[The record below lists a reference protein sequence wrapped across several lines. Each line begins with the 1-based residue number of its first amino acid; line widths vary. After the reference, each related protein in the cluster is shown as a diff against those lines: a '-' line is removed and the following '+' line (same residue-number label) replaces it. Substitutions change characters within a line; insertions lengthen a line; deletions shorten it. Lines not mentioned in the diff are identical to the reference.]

1 MSPSETDSEHQ
12 NDDSV
17 APDPRLTQLIAY
29 LDGELPAEESE
40 VMERELATEPAL
52 RQAADSLDRT
62 WQMLGALEEASASGE
77 FTKKTL
83 TSIRT
88 VSSTDTPR
96 TLPLGKAQS
105 RLHKLLT
112 ATLAL
117 LLWTFAGF
125 VGCSAGLLLVRNA
138 PASATPD
145 EELLKNLDLLLD
157 YQNMRQIPDARF
169 LQQLAEN
176 QTPKTETQP

>member
-1 MSPSETDSEHQ
+1 MSPSETDSVHE

-17 APDPRLTQLIAY
+17 APDPRLTKLIAY
-29 LDGELPAEESE
+29 LDGELPADESE
-40 VMERELATEPAL
+40 VMERELAAEPAL

-83 TSIRT
+83 SSIRT
-88 VSSTDTPR
+88 ISTADTPQS
-96 TLPLGKAQS
+96 LPTGKTPS
-105 RLHKLLT
+105 RPHKLL
-112 ATLAL
+112 AAALAL

-125 VGCSAGLLLVRNA
+125 VGSSTGLLLARNA
-138 PASATPD
+138 PTATTQD

-176 QTPKTETQP
+176 QTPKTETLP